1 MSEQNILAQD
11 NVLAQTQQAFVGAD
25 GEPAASADAV
35 QFITFA
41 IGDDHYGVAI
51 MAVREIKNW
60 TGVRPL
66 PNQPDYV
73 RGICGLRGAFI
84 PIIDLRC
91 RFGQGLTEPTPLHV
105 SIIVQI
111 GQQHIGLL
119 VDRVSDIGS
128 VEPANI
134 KPVPAVGNK
143 MSGVGFLSGLVNIDD
158 AAVGLIDLDSI
169 LGAAADVAGGHASEP
184 EALSA

>member
-1 MSEQNILAQD
+1 MSEQAVTQDEELAR
-11 NVLAQTQQAFVGAD
+11 AQQAFLGAD
-25 GEPAASADAV
+25 GGPTASADAI

-60 TGVRPL
+60 TAVRPL
-66 PNQPDYV
+66 PHQPDYV
-73 RGICGLRGAFI
+73 RGICGLRGTFI

-91 RFGQGLTEPTPLHV
+91 RFGEGLTEPTPLHV

-111 GQQHIGLL
+111 GRQYVGLL
-119 VDRVSDIGS
+119 VDRVSDIVS

-134 KPVPAVGNK
+134 KPVPAVAK
-143 MSGVGFLSGLVNIDD
+143 MSGAGFLSGLVNIDD

-169 LGAAADVAGGHASEP
+169 LSTAAVAADDNSPAP
-184 EALSA
+184 ELLSA